1 MYLTQSLHRSIQCL
15 PEAPATVFGGRVRS
29 FGELGDRVSRL
40 AGSLRQLGID
50 HGERVAILS
59 LNSDR
64 FAEWLLAVPW
74 AGGVVNP
81 INVRWSTSEIVY
93 SLDDS
98 GTHVLFVD
106 DTFAAR
112 VPAIREGHPD
122 LRAVVY
128 MGDDPAPHDM
138 LSYEKLIRD
147 GEPVDDARRG
157 GDELAGLFYT
167 GGTTGFPK
175 GVMLSHANLLI
186 CTMGAEASSRSG
198 AGRKH
203 LIAVPMFH
211 LAGISRWLN
220 HLLLGNTQV
229 ILPAF
234 EPVAVMQAIQEHRIG
249 DLVLVP
255 TMLQMIADHPELPS
269 FDLSSVNSVVY
280 AGSPITTS
288 LLERAMQAFPEAEF
302 TQFYGQTELA
312 PITTALTAED
322 HREGTKLRSAGR
334 AVVHSEVRIVDSDDN
349 EVPRGTVGEI
359 VSRGA
364 HVMQGYWNRPEETAQ
379 ALRNGWMHTGDAGY
393 MDDDG
398 YVYVVDRLKDMII
411 TGGENVYSAEVENA
425 LADHPAIDSVAVIAV
440 PDPDWGERVHA
451 VVVCKPGHSIDLEQI
466 REHCRKSIA
475 PYKAPRSCEVVDA
488 LPLSPA
494 GKVLKHELRK
504 PYWEASGRQV
514 H

>member
-1 MYLTQSLHRSIQCL
+1 
-15 PEAPATVFGGRVRS
+15 
-29 FGELGDRVSRL
+29 
-40 AGSLRQLGID
+40 
-50 HGERVAILS
+50 
-59 LNSDR
+59 
-64 FAEWLLAVPW
+64 
-74 AGGVVNP
+74 
-81 INVRWSTSEIVY
+81 
-93 SLDDS
+93 
-98 GTHVLFVD
+98 
-106 DTFAAR
+106 
-112 VPAIREGHPD
+112 
-122 LRAVVY
+122 
-128 MGDDPAPHDM
+128 
-138 LSYEKLIRD
+138 
-147 GEPVDDARRG
+147 
-157 GDELAGLFYT
+157 
-167 GGTTGFPK
+167 
-175 GVMLSHANLLI
+175 
-186 CTMGAEASSRSG
+186 
-198 AGRKH
+198 
-203 LIAVPMFH
+203 
-211 LAGISRWLN
+211 
-220 HLLLGNTQV
+220 V

-411 TGGENVYSAEVENA
+411 TGGENVYSAEVENV

-488 LPLSPA
+488 LPLSTA